1 METIQWIP
9 VTLFCESHRIETTF
23 IDELEQFG
31 LIELKVEQS
40 TRLIAAD
47 HLPAVEK
54 MLLLHEEM
62 GINLEGIE
70 TVMHLLDKIQ
80 LMQSEMLQLR
90 KRLRSFAT
98 E

>member
-1 METIQWIP
+1 M
-9 VTLFCESHRIETTF
+9 FCESHQVEISF

-40 TRLIAAD
+40 DRMIAAD

-54 MLLLHEEM
+54 MLRLHEEM

-70 TVMHLLDKIQ
+70 TVMHLLDK
-80 LMQSEMLQLR
+80 MQHMQDEMRQLR
-90 KRLRSFAT
+90 RRLRVFDRS
-98 E
+98 

>member
-1 METIQWIP
+1 M
-9 VTLFCESHRIETTF
+9 FCESHRIETAF

-40 TRLIAAD
+40 NRLIAAD

-54 MLLLHEEM
+54 MLRLHEEM

-70 TVMHLLDKIQ
+70 TVMNLLDK
-80 LMQSEMLQLR
+80 MQRMQDEMLQLR
-90 KRLRSFAT
+90 RRLRVFDRS
-98 E
+98 